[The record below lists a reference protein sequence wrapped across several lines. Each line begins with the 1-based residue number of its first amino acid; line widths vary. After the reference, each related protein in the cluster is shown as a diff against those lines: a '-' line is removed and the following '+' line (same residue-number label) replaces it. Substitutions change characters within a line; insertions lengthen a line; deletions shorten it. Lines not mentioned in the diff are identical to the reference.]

1 MKRVFKTR
9 YFTRWMRKTGLSDDA
24 LCAAVAEMAHGLVDA
39 DLGEGFSKNELEFL
53 GAVSAQGPEH
63 WWQATGRVVGFL
75 SLGLKKMTVPTSR
88 MRN

>member
-39 DLGEGFSKNELEFL
+39 DLGGGVFKKRV
-53 GAVSAQGPEH
+53 GAGKQLDD
-63 WWQATGRVVGFL
+63 ATNDG
-75 SLGLKKMTVPTSR
+75 SLTEICNDHKI
-88 MRN
+88 